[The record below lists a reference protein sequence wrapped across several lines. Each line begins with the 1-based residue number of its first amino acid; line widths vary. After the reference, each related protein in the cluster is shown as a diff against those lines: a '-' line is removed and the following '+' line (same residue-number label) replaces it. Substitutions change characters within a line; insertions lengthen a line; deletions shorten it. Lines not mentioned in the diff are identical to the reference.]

1 MSKREDLVDAA
12 KSLLWERGYAA
23 MSPRAVQRASGAGQ
37 GSFYHHFTGKR
48 DLAGT
53 ALGDVA
59 RELESATDA
68 IFNPGRSSLD
78 KLSRYLTLPRDALR
92 GCRLGRLAHEAS
104 IEEPQIRRP
113 VREYFA
119 YVEARAATVLAGAVR
134 EGEISPEVNP
144 GDIAASLVAVVQGGY
159 VLARA
164 HRDPE
169 YMARATRG
177 ALAMLSALYRKSD
190 QPGAGT

>member
-48 DLAGT
+48 DLAAT

-59 RELESATDA
+59 REMESATDA
-68 IFNPGRSSLD
+68 IYYLGHSSFE
-78 KLSRYLTLPRDALR
+78 KLSRYLTLPRDALK

-104 IEEPQIRRP
+104 IEEPQIRGP
-113 VREYFA
+113 VADYFG
-119 YVEARAATVLAGAVR
+119 YVEARAAATLAGAVR
-134 EGEISPEVNP
+134 DGEIAPDANP

-164 HRDPE
+164 HRDPD

-177 ALAMLSALYRKSD
+177 ALAMLSALYGNSD
-190 QPGAGT
+190 RPGAGT